1 MKKLLLFVSLFIGVN
16 AYAQSE
22 VKVLRSAEESK
33 KSQPLLVVDGAVLN
47 TPTQEEFDKQIK
59 SIDPNTID
67 KIDVLKGE
75 AATKSPY
82 GEKGLNG
89 VISITTKKKKE

>member
-1 MKKLLLFVSLFIGVN
+1 MKKFMLLAFLFMSVH

-47 TPTQEEFDKQIK
+47 TPTQEEFDKQMKAIE
-59 SIDPNTID
+59 PNSID

-75 AATKSPY
+75 SATKSAY
-82 GEKGLNG
+82 GDKALNG
-89 VISITTKKKKE
+89 VILITTKKKKE

>member
-1 MKKLLLFVSLFIGVN
+1 MKKFMFFVSLFVGTQ

-22 VKVLRSAEESK
+22 VKVLQSAEESK
-33 KSQPLLVVDGAVLN
+33 KSQTLLVVDGAVLN
-47 TPTQEEFDKQIK
+47 TPTQEEFDKQMK

-75 AATKSPY
+75 SATKSAY
-82 GEKGLNG
+82 GDKALNG
-89 VISITTKKKKE
+89 AILITTKKKKE